1 MIAAVGI
8 MVGIVGMHLTH
19 PIEFAM
25 QTNIVGI
32 VVLSLCMYIY
42 IYMMLY
48 IYIMYI
54 L

>member
-32 VVLSLCMYIY
+32 VVLSLCIYIY
-42 IYMMLY
+42 IY
-48 IYIMYI
+48 IYIENA
-54 L
+54 